1 MTETLIWWKAVLL
14 GILQGLT
21 EFLPVSSSGH
31 LALAEAWLDVPGA
44 GVAFAVLLHA
54 GTLLAIALVFREGIF
69 DLVRGALAIP
79 GQLGRSPNRWTRE
92 ARFVAL
98 VAVATVPGG
107 IVGLLL
113 EDRIEAAFASP
124 AVVGLLLLV
133 TGGFL
138 FASRRVRPGA
148 ADIGW
153 LSALLIGC
161 AQAFAILPGI
171 SRSGATITAAIFLGI
186 ARPKAAE
193 FSFLA
198 AIPLILGSLV
208 LQLPELSEASRE
220 AGAFPLVAGFVA
232 SFLVGWASLLWLVRL
247 VRRGGLHWFAPYCWV
262 VGLAA
267 LFGSRLG

>member
-69 DLVRGALAIP
+69 DLVRGVLAIP
-79 GQLGRSPNRWTRE
+79 GQLGRSPTRWPRE

-98 VAVATVPGG
+98 VAVATVPGA

-124 AVVGLLLLV
+124 G
-133 TGGFL
+133 
-138 FASRRVRPGA
+138 P
-148 ADIGW
+148 
-153 LSALLIGC
+153 
-161 AQAFAILPGI
+161 
-171 SRSGATITAAIFLGI
+171 I
-186 ARPKAAE
+186 ARATSRTVEPTGTASVLPSGNRIWSSLIDAGGTSA
-193 FSFLA
+193 FT
-198 AIPLILGSLV
+198 IPS
-208 LQLPELSEASRE
+208 
-220 AGAFPLVAGFVA
+220 GF
-232 SFLVGWASLLWLVRL
+232 G
-247 VRRGGLHWFAPYCWV
+247 
-262 VGLAA
+262 
-267 LFGSRLG
+267 